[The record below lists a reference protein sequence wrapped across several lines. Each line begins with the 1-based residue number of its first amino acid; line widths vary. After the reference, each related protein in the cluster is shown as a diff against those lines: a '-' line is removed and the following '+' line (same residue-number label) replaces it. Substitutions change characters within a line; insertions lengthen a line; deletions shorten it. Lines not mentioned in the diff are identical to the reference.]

1 MQDRNLASQIE
12 ELFKEPSAEPEQVT
26 QEAGPPLE
34 STILELLESRPPR
47 QARVE
52 APAPTP
58 VTPPAA
64 QPPGLPVQRLTML
77 NMLLG
82 GLASLVT
89 LMLLYLLVRFTPQL
103 ALSPFLL
110 LPLVGVYAAAMLVIV
125 FLQLRTHRTMLQHF
139 LGAEQRCAEA
149 TCSCAQFEA
158 RVEEL
163 ERSNAELRKHITRL
177 QTALQIV
184 GSILPHMAHLDEL
197 STQITG
203 LLHEKLGLYYAGLFL
218 TDEAEQTAVLQS
230 GACHLGRR
238 AVAPGYRVRISPAL
252 PVGWCIIN
260 AQPRLASG
268 EGQVTPLLPYVKSE
282 LALPLRS
289 RGIVLG
295 ALALQSAEQDFFSQ
309 DDIPVLQIVAD
320 QIAVAIDNAR
330 IFAEIRTRLQE
341 LEELQR
347 QQTGAVWARF
357 LSAQRESL
365 YERTRPDLSPL
376 GEAVPPEVEQAILS
390 RDIVIDTG
398 NGSGPATL
406 VVPISLR
413 EMAIGALGLQKAD
426 SQREWSADE
435 IALIEAVADQMALA
449 IENARLLEETRRLAE
464 RERLIAE
471 VTARIRA
478 SAQVDTILRT
488 AARELGRAFRAAEGV
503 IQLHGEDESITEE
516 RREDGGY
523 REGDRHSGGG

>member
-1 MQDRNLASQIE
+1 MQDKNLASQIE
-12 ELFKEPSAEPEQVT
+12 ELFKEPSAEPEQVAD
-26 QEAGPPLE
+26 EAGPPLE

-47 QARVE
+47 EAKVE

-58 VTPPAA
+58 STPSAA
-64 QPPGLPVQRLTML
+64 QPPGQPAQRLTML

-82 GLASLVT
+82 ALASLVT
-89 LMLLYLLVRFTPQL
+89 LALLYLLVRFTPQL
-103 ALSPFLL
+103 ALSPSLL
-110 LPLVGVYAAAMLVIV
+110 LPLAGAYAAAMLVIV
-125 FLQLRTHRTMLQHF
+125 FLQWRSHRTMLQHF

-163 ERSNAELRKHITRL
+163 ERSNAELQKHITRL

-184 GSILPHMAHLDEL
+184 GSILPHMIQLDEL
-197 STQITG
+197 SAQITA

-289 RGIVLG
+289 RGLVLG

-309 DDIPVLQIVAD
+309 EDIPVLQIMAD
-320 QIAVAIDNAR
+320 QIAIAIDNAR
-330 IFAEIRTRLQE
+330 IFAEVRTRLQE
-341 LEELQR
+341 LVELQR
-347 QQTGAVWARF
+347 QQTRAVWTRF
-357 LSAQRESL
+357 LSAHREPR

-376 GEAVPPEVEQAILS
+376 GEAVPPEVEQAIIS

-413 EMAIGALGLQKAD
+413 EVAIGALGLQKTD

-464 RERLIAE
+464 RERLISE

-503 IQLHGEDESITEE
+503 IQLHGGDEGSTNAEQG
-516 RREDGGY
+516 DGY